1 MCRAPKLAWALMGQ
15 AMRRL
20 TVASSLRTSV
30 NRRSE
35 EYRLDQ
41 DETRTLKIATR
52 DGYLVDAV
60 VHTVNASKS

>member
-20 TVASSLRTSV
+20 TVASSLRTSGE
-30 NRRSE
+30 E
-35 EYRLDQ
+35 EYRLYQ